1 MEKGYPQDFG
11 TLPAPDP
18 EYAARKKNFKW
29 PSFKI
34 FAVQT
39 VIIHVIH
46 VETNTVILSCAY
58 Q

>member
-1 MEKGYPQDFG
+1 MKGYPKGSG
-11 TLPAPDP
+11 TLPASHPV
-18 EYAARKKNFKW
+18 YAGRNCFKW
-29 PSFKI
+29 PPFNF
-34 FAVQT
+34 FAVLT